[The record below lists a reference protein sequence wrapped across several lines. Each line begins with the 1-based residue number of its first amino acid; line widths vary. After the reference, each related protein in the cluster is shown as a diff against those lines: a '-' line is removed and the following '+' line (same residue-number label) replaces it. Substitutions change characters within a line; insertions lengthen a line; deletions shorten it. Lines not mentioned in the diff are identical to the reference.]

1 MQSFSIKRSQVT
13 GIYRLEPSYYYY
25 NVVVKE
31 RSMARGINYVKLHT
45 MTEMISDGEHSA
57 IPRQKKAG
65 VRYLYGR
72 NIKDGII
79 NFDPNTDSS
88 YISTENYHKFKRIH
102 LNEDDVLMTIVG
114 TIGKVAVY
122 KKSYVGTA
130 GIPRHI
136 AKIRLKEDSI
146 FSNHYLVAFLLSKL
160 GKRQITNISTGNNQP
175 LLSIANIET
184 LDIPIISQKEHDKIT
199 KDSKRCIECE
209 EEALALIKE
218 AQSVF
223 YSESGIHFSEVK
235 EDLRYTAYKSELVK
249 NNLWI
254 SLFNYPLY
262 VNTVKEMA
270 AHWPLHSLGS
280 LVEVFV
286 GDEVGS
292 DSYNEYVEKR
302 SSDIPFVRTSD
313 IINYELDQFP
323 DFYVSNSTYVAL
335 AQGVQAGDILFSK
348 DGKIGMVGMVTAS
361 DKMIVSSGFAILRL
375 KPEAIQLGVTPEYL
389 FTVLTLPEIG
399 IYASKRRTVVAS
411 TIPHLREDRLK
422 EMEIPIIGKSTIGLI
437 SEKVKAAFE
446 LKDEKKRLQ
455 KSIRESIDKLFEEE

>member
-13 GIYRLEPSYYYY
+13 GIYRLEPSFYYY
-25 NVVVKE
+25 NVIVKE

-57 IPRQKKAG
+57 IPRQKQAG

-88 YISTENYHKFKRIH
+88 YISSENYHKFKRIH
-102 LNEDDVLMTIVG
+102 LLEDDVLMTIVG

-136 AKIRLKEDSI
+136 AKIRLKEDSV

-184 LDIPIISQKEHDKIT
+184 LDIPIVSKNAHDKIT
-199 KDSKRCIECE
+199 KDSKRCLECE
-209 EEALALIKE
+209 ESALSLIKD
-218 AQSVF
+218 
-223 YSESGIHFSEVK
+223 VK
-235 EDLRYTAYKSELVK
+235 EDLRYTAYKSDLVR

-270 AHWPLHSLGS
+270 KHWSLHSLGS
-280 LVEVFV
+280 LVDVFV

-292 DSYNEYVEKR
+292 DSYNEYVDK
-302 SSDIPFVRTSD
+302 SSTDIPFVRTSD

-323 DFYVSNSTYVAL
+323 DFYVSHSTYIAL
-335 AQGVQAGDILFSK
+335 AQGVRAGDILFSK

-361 DKMIVSSGFAILRL
+361 DRMIVSSGFAILRL

-422 EMEIPIIGKSTIGLI
+422 EIEIPLVGKRTIDSI
-437 SEKVKAAFE
+437 TEKIKAAFK

-455 KSIRESIDKLFEEE
+455 KSIREQIDKEFEDD